1 MALNTPL
8 FELHQSLGGRMVDFA
23 GWQMPVQYKS
33 IVEEH
38 LAVRASVG
46 AFDISHMGR
55 FSLYG
60 PGAQAH
66 LAHFVT
72 CSVATM
78 IQGQVKYGL
87 ILNEQGGTCD
97 DVLVYHLGDHW
108 ALVVNASNRQKIWT
122 LILASLPETE
132 VRLVDETLETAMVAI
147 QGPNAI
153 ALCQDIANTNFS
165 NMGNYSAQNLTYR
178 GCEILV
184 SRTGYT
190 GEDGMEW
197 SVPSYLVDRL
207 AKDLETHRVPWCGLG
222 CRDTLR
228 LEAGMPLYGHELDEA
243 IDPLQAGLGFAVRK
257 PLEGFVGAGALA
269 SRMMNQS
276 RRIRKGLMLSGKR
289 ISRQGDKIYQG
300 DREIGVVTSG
310 TFGPTVSASI
320 AMALIDP
327 AFSQC
332 LEPLEI
338 DVRGK
343 RERATVTPL
352 PFYKRSKG

>member
-1 MALNTPL
+1 MALQTPL
-8 FELHQSLGGRMVDFA
+8 FGLHQTLAGRMVDFA

-38 LAVRASVG
+38 LAVRGGVG

-55 FSLYG
+55 FRLYG
-60 PGAQAH
+60 PKAHALLAH
-66 LAHFVT
+66 LVT

-78 IQGQVKYGL
+78 IPGQVKYGL
-87 ILNEQGGTCD
+87 ILNEKGGTRD

-108 ALVVNASNRQKIWT
+108 ALVVNASNRQKIWE
-122 LILASLPETE
+122 LLLSSLPETG

-147 QGPNAI
+147 QGPKAL
-153 ALCQDIANTNFS
+153 ALCSEIANIDFS
-165 NMGNYSAQNLTYR
+165 PMANYSAQNITYKD
-178 GCEILV
+178 CEILV

-197 SVPSYLVDRL
+197 SLPSHL
-207 AKDLETHRVPWCGLG
+207 ANTLAMDLKTHQIPWCGLG

-228 LEAGMPLYGHELDEA
+228 LESGMPLYGHELAED
-243 IDPLQAGLGFAVRK
+243 IDPIQAGLGFAVRK
-257 PLEGFVGAGALA
+257 PPLGFVGAEALA
-269 SRMMNQS
+269 HRRMDQT
-276 RRIRKGLMLSGKR
+276 RRVRKGLLLAGKR

-300 DREIGVVTSG
+300 DQEIGMVTSG
-310 TFGPTVSASI
+310 TFGPSVGASI

-327 AFSQC
+327 AFSQSQ
-332 LEPLEI
+332 EPMEI

-343 RERATVTPL
+343 RERATITQL
-352 PFYKRSKG
+352 PFYKRTNG